1 MFYQVSEHIAQKL
14 VAKKTITTESKS
26 VYQYGIQQG
35 FTIVLNLL
43 TTLII
48 GLIFNMV
55 IESFLF
61 LAIYIPLRSYAGGI
75 HAKTALRCYLYSSLM
90 TIAVL
95 LVVKFLPLE
104 NFICNL
110 ISLIS
115 GVFIFLSAPVDTENK
130 KLDTIERKVYKKRA
144 CIILILEIVLQIL
157 LSFIL
162 QNNYIMCF
170 SLAFLSI
177 SFVLLAG
184 IIKNNK
190 AEKALK
196 SNTDT

>member
-1 MFYQVSEHIAQKL
+1 
-14 VAKKTITTESKS
+14 
-26 VYQYGIQQG
+26 
-35 FTIVLNLL
+35 
-43 TTLII
+43 
-48 GLIFNMV
+48 
-55 IESFLF
+55 
-61 LAIYIPLRSYAGGI
+61 
-75 HAKTALRCYLYSSLM
+75 M

-95 LVVKFLPLE
+95 LVIKFLPLE

-157 LSFIL
+157 LGIIL
-162 QNNYIMCF
+162 PNNYIMCF
-170 SLAFLSI
+170 SIAFLSI
-177 SFVLLAG
+177 SFVILAG